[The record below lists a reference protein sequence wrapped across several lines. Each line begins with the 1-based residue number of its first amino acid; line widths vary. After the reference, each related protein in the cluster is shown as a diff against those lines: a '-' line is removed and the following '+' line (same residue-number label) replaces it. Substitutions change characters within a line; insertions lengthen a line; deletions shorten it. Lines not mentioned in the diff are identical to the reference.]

1 MLRTACILG
10 CVLAIGQPGEHT
22 EWPLAPQ
29 LNRGLELVY
38 RGAVREQTN
47 GRGVQFTKTYDLDL
61 RALVLETGEN
71 RAEVAFLTKLAEQK
85 PLTVPKAEAGEA
97 ASVRLEVAEVDSLG
111 RLTSP
116 GGVATALS
124 IDGPATWESG
134 FLVEVPKAQVS
145 ARQKWQVVE
154 KGRPPRHYQ
163 VAGTEAVGGTTCIK
177 LLADQQ
183 SEDWDKPQASQ
194 TAWRRRDTIWLAP
207 RLGIAYKVERILE
220 RREPAHKEA
229 SYISA
234 TTYRLDSSLS
244 FAGDLLED
252 RRRDISQARQFQEK
266 IQELLQ
272 DPRRAGPKAFE
283 AIGGSIDRH
292 LEKYPTGTPY
302 RDALLRARN
311 LAIAAGKGQAPAQL
325 VELPARERLAI
336 GKPAPE
342 FITEDLV
349 SQQNVSLRKW
359 KGKTLLLLFFHPNS
373 VISPDVFRYV
383 KELLERHG
391 EEGLTVVALAM
402 SDDIEAVKKVA
413 GQHDLTFPTLAGK
426 SLRVSYDVDATP
438 RLVLMDREGIVRGAH
453 TGWGPEVP
461 AALSAELK
469 KCLAK

>member
-10 CVLAIGQPGEHT
+10 CVLSIGQPGERT
-22 EWPLAPQ
+22 EWSLAPQ

-38 RGAVREQTN
+38 RGTVREQTN

-71 RAEVAFLTKLAEQK
+71 RAEVAFLTKLTEQK
-85 PLTVPKAEAGEA
+85 PLTAPKPEASEA

-111 RLTSP
+111 RLTVP
-116 GGVATALS
+116 GGIATALS
-124 IDGPATWESG
+124 IDGPATWETG
-134 FLVEVPKAQVS
+134 LLVEVPKANIS
-145 ARQKWQVVE
+145 ARQNWQIAE
-154 KGRPPRHYQ
+154 KGRPPRNYQ

-177 LLADQQ
+177 LLAEQQ
-183 SEDWDKPQASQ
+183 SDDWDKPQASQ

-207 RLGIAYKVERILE
+207 RLGIAYKVERVLE
-220 RREPAHKEA
+220 RREPAHKDVT
-229 SYISA
+229 YVLA

-244 FAGDLLED
+244 FAGDILED
-252 RRRDISQARQFQEK
+252 RRRDIFQARQFQEK

-272 DPRRAGPKAFE
+272 EPRKAGPKAFE
-283 AIGGSIDRH
+283 AISGSIDRH

-302 RDALLRARN
+302 RDALVRARN
-311 LAIAAGKGQAPAQL
+311 LAISAGKGQAPPQL

-342 FITEDLV
+342 FITEDLA
-349 SQQNVSLRKW
+349 SRQNVSLRKW
-359 KGKTLLLLFFHPNS
+359 KGKALLLLFFHPNS
-373 VISPDVFRYV
+373 VISPEVFRHV
-383 KELLERHG
+383 RELLERHG

-402 SDDIEAVKKVA
+402 SDDFEAVKKVA
-413 GQHDLTFPTLAGK
+413 DQHNLTFPMLAGK

-438 RLVLMDREGIVRGAH
+438 RLVLMDREGIVRGAY

-461 AALSAELK
+461 GALGAELK